1 MNLMGKMDTQEIMLV
16 YFILDD
22 VIKFNQYQIIFIL
35 QLILQLIFEYLKL

>member
-35 QLILQLIFEYLKL
+35 QLIFEYLKL

>member
-35 QLILQLIFEYLKL
+35 QLIFE

>member
-35 QLILQLIFEYLKL
+35 QLIFEY